1 MRSSPIGLDP
11 ISPTLCS
18 ENYGSCQ
25 PTTKENQREGLLYCP
40 PLIALR
46 AIWMEASG
54 KGFVAHKRGAHLLY
68 LYLFF
73 DWLTRA
79 LSYNARSSY
88 VLRQHKGDDR
98 SALHGKEGPFLDVC
112 VRGCVCVCECVFLT
126 SYACYRDGLPTLSAT
141 SSSRRPKT
149 SR

>member
-11 ISPTLCS
+11 ISPTVCNES
-18 ENYGSCQ
+18 YGSCQ

-40 PLIALR
+40 PLIVLR

-88 VLRQHKGDDR
+88 VLRQHKGNDR
-98 SALHGKEGPFLDVC
+98 SACMEKRGSFLGRLCAWVC
-112 VRGCVCVCECVFLT
+112 ACMRVCFLELLCLLPRWIT
-126 SYACYRDGLPTLSAT
+126 NFISY
-141 SSSRRPKT
+141 KFF
-149 SR
+149 